1 MLKAQ
6 MKVIV
11 FCTIIL
17 TTLVNLLFFG
27 YILYYEIGGYR
38 ELNNNIIQ
46 NFNGSIAQ
54 NDWDKVDYNDLCFSL
69 EPKNFLTIYHS
80 LEFYS
85 LLMIKILA
93 VVLIIFFIVCRK
105 ELSKKTITKL
115 SLILIAFLAFNF
127 ILSIYE
133 ADYEFVFPCMN
144 SGFYS
149 LTEKPI

>member
-11 FCTIIL
+11 FCAIIL

-46 NFNGSIAQ
+46 DFNGSIAQ
-54 NDWDKVDYNDLCFSL
+54 NDWDKVDYNNLCFSL
-69 EPKNFLTIYHS
+69 EPKNFLTIYPS

-93 VVLIIFFIVCRK
+93 VVLIIFFIICRK
-105 ELSKKTITKL
+105 ELSKKTITKF
-115 SLILIAFLAFNF
+115 SLILVALLAFNF

-133 ADYEFVFPCMN
+133 ADYEFVFPCMD
-144 SGFYS
+144 SGFYF

>member
-11 FCTIIL
+11 FCAIIL

-46 NFNGSIAQ
+46 DFNGSIAQ
-54 NDWDKVDYNDLCFSL
+54 NDWDKVDYNNLCFSL

-85 LLMIKILA
+85 LSMIKILA
-93 VVLIIFFIVCRK
+93 VVLIIFCVIYRK

-115 SLILIAFLAFNF
+115 SLILIALLIFNF